1 MIAYESVP
9 LIVKTAWLVVGI
21 GTESPIGAS
30 CCITFVV
37 EVVVPNI
44 WTTVN
49 VCEALRTSIMRICR
63 LRGKGQA
70 GFCHVLSVQD
80 PMGVVSR
87 TGQ

>member
-1 MIAYESVP
+1 MIAYETVS
-9 LIVKTAWLVVGI
+9 LIVKTACLVVGI

-49 VCEALRTSIMRICR
+49 VCEALRTSIMRSAD
-63 LRGKGQA
+63 LEVRGR
-70 GFCHVLSVQD
+70 QD
-80 PMGVVSR
+80 FAMSYRCKTLWV
-87 TGQ
+87 